1 MTTQYFK
8 KNYKIKEGIIDFD
21 ISDKVT
27 SNVGKFYEEDPFPNY
42 KLNDNKQT
50 ILKIGDQNILL
61 KEFKKFIGYNKS
73 IIEIGSGTC
82 QLANYLAIGT
92 NNKVFAFDGSLHSL
106 KLGKDFATKNEIN
119 NIEFVRGDIFDKNF
133 NNNVFDHIWCN
144 GVLHHTKNPYEAFRS
159 IIPSLKKDGYI
170 LLGLYNKI
178 GRVRTKVRK
187 YIYKFFGKKVVM
199 MLDPVLRSIPND
211 SQDKINAWIKDQYT
225 HPVEFTHTFDEVLKW
240 FEDNNIEFINSIPFC
255 SMTESYKNNLF
266 EKNSKGTFFERI
278 FQQILMIFSR
288 HGSEGAIFIFIGKK
302 KS

>member
-1 MTTQYFK
+1 MEYFK

-27 SNVGKFYEEDPFPNY
+27 SKVGKFYEEDPFPNY
-42 KLNDNKQT
+42 KLEDNKQT
-50 ILKIGDQNILL
+50 ILKIGDQNTLL

-82 QLANYLAIGT
+82 QLANYLAIAT
-92 NNKVFAFDGSLHSL
+92 NNKVFAFDGCLHSL
-106 KLGKDFATKNEIN
+106 KLGKNFATKSEIN

-133 NNNVFDHIWCN
+133 NNDVFDHIWCS

-159 IIPSLKKDGYI
+159 IIPCLKKDGYI

-178 GRVRTKVRK
+178 GRIRTKVRK
-187 YIYKFFGKKVVM
+187 YIYKFFGKKIVM
-199 MLDPVLRSIPND
+199 MFDPVLRSIPVD

-255 SMTESYKNNLF
+255 SMSETYKNNLF
-266 EKNSKGTFFERI
+266 EKKSKGTYFERI
-278 FQQILMIFSR
+278 LQQILMIFSR